1 MINATDVYIEYFF
14 IYRPIDL
21 AFMAIEAQVF
31 DSDFLCNILSKFDRK
46 EVQGMLLQLLCD

>member
-31 DSDFLCNILSKFDRK
+31 DSDFLCKILSKFDKK